1 MHRNTLNNIIIMKH
15 AQKYTKQYN
24 NNETC
29 IETQN
34 NIIIM
39 KHAQK
44 YTKQYNNNETCIE
57 IHKTI

>member
-15 AQKYTKQYN
+15 AQKYTKQHNN

-29 IETQN
+29 IGNTLRY
-34 NIIIM
+34 IKIIM

-57 IHKTI
+57 IH

>member
-1 MHRNTLNNIIIMKH
+1 MDGNSLH
-15 AQKYTKQYN
+15 
-24 NNETC
+24 
-29 IETQN
+29 

-57 IHKTI
+57 IN

>member
-1 MHRNTLNNIIIMKH
+1 MHRN
-15 AQKYTKQYN
+15 KQYN
-24 NNETC
+24 ST
-29 IETQN
+29 ID

-57 IHKTI
+57 IH